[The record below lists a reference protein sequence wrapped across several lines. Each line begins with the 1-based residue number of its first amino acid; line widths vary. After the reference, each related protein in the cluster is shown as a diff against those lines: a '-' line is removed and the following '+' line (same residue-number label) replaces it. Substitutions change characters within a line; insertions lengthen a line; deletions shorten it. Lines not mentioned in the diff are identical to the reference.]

1 MQETVLITGASG
13 VIGRPL
19 TALLQ
24 QNGYNVIHIGRK
36 AKETP
41 VKCYAWDVE
50 RGTIAA
56 EAIAQADHIIH
67 LAGAPITEKRLDE
80 QRKKEVIDS
89 RVKSAE
95 LLLAEITRQNKTLK
109 SFTTAA
115 AVGFYGMVT
124 SDKIFVETDPPAT
137 DFLGECCRLWE
148 AAATP
153 ASARG
158 IRTVI
163 VRVGIVLAATGGAL
177 PQMAAPVRKY
187 IGSPLGS
194 GKQWVPWIHL
204 DDICG
209 IFLKAIQDN
218 TMQGI
223 YNGTAP
229 NPVTNREL
237 TKAIGRAINKPVF
250 MPAVP
255 EFVLKIILG
264 SEIAKMVCTGSRASC
279 EKIEKAGYAFQYTDV
294 NKALQDLI
302 GK

>member
-13 VIGRPL
+13 VIGKPL

-24 QNGYNVIHIGRK
+24 RNGYNVIHLGRK
-36 AKETP
+36 AKDGA
-41 VKCYAWDVE
+41 VKCYRWDVE
-50 RGTIAA
+50 QGTIDA
-56 EAIAQADHIIH
+56 EAIAKADHIIH
-67 LAGAPITEKRLDE
+67 LAGAPITEKRLDDK
-80 QRKKEVIDS
+80 RKQEVINS

-95 LLLAEITRQNKTLK
+95 LLLAEIARQNKTLK

-124 SDKIFVETDPPAT
+124 SEKVYTETDAPAT

-148 AAATP
+148 AAAAP
-153 ASARG
+153 AAARG

-163 VRVGIVLAATGGAL
+163 VRVGIVLSAEGGAL

-194 GKQWVPWIHL
+194 GKQWVPWIHIN
-204 DDICG
+204 DICG
-209 IFLKAIQDN
+209 IFYKAVSDAS
-218 TMQGI
+218 MQGI

-229 NPVTNREL
+229 NPVTNAQL
-237 TKAIGRAINKPVF
+237 TKAIGRVLHKPVF

-264 SEIAKMVCTGSRASC
+264 GEIAKMVCTGSRASC
-279 EKIEKAGYAFQYTDV
+279 EKIEKAGYQFQFTDV
-294 NKALQDLI
+294 EVALKELI